1 MQITNK
7 QLITDKSLVESIK
20 NSNQGVFELVFN
32 FYYSGLVVFADR
44 IIKNTAV
51 SEDIVQ
57 SVFLKLWETRETIE
71 IRSLRSYFVQC
82 VKNKC
87 IDHIRNQQV
96 KNRFDTHYAETEVV
110 LTEEDLW
117 TKNEISQ
124 ILEIAIADLPPRC
137 REVFWMSR
145 YENLK
150 IAEIA
155 EKLNISKRTVE
166 TQISNALKILRVK
179 LIDYISIIILY
190 FFSR

>member
-7 QLITDKSLVESIK
+7 QVITDKSLVESIK

-44 IIKNTAV
+44 MIKNTAV

-96 KNRFDTHYAETEVV
+96 KNRFDAHYAETEVV
-110 LTEEDLW
+110 IAEEDLW
-117 TKNEISQ
+117 TKNEISH
-124 ILEIAIADLPPRC
+124 LLDVAIADLPPRC

-155 EKLNISKRTVE
+155 DKLNISKRTVE

-179 LIDYISIIILY
+179 LIDYISLIFLY
-190 FFSR
+190 FFS

>member
-1 MQITNK
+1 MLITNK

-96 KNRFDTHYAETEVV
+96 KNRFDAHYAETEVV
-110 LTEEDLW
+110 LAEEDLW
-117 TKNEISQ
+117 TKNEISH
-124 ILEIAIADLPPRC
+124 LLDLAIADLPPRC

-155 EKLNISKRTVE
+155 DKLNISKRTVE

-179 LIDYISIIILY
+179 LIDYISLIFLC
-190 FFSR
+190 FFS

>member
-1 MQITNK
+1 MQIDEK
-7 QLITDKSLVESIK
+7 QLITDQSLIESIR

-44 IIKNTAV
+44 IVKNTAV

-57 SVFLKLWETRETIE
+57 SVFLKFWESRETID

-82 VKNKC
+82 VKNRC

-96 KNRFDTHYAETEVV
+96 KNRFDSRYSEKEIDFV
-110 LTEEDLW
+110 EEDLW
-117 TKNEISQ
+117 TKNE
-124 ILEIAIADLPPRC
+124 LAHLLDVAIADLPPRC

-150 IAEIA
+150 IADIA
-155 EKLNISKRTVE
+155 DKLNISKRTVE
-166 TQISNALKILRVK
+166 TQISKALKILRVK
-179 LIDYISIIILY
+179 LVDYISLIFLY
-190 FFSR
+190 FLS